1 MSKRR
6 RGDSNNML
14 SREADACYWI
24 GRSVER
30 AEATARLVDVYYH
43 AALETFLPRAMEELR
58 EGETDEVS
66 PIQWHAILAISGNLV
81 GYEERYGLKNDRDVL
96 FYFGFDLENPN
107 SILSV
112 WKTARENARS
122 IRDQISSEM
131 WESLNSSYLKLREW
145 DVDRVLLGSP
155 HEYFQTVRDY
165 SHLFQGIL
173 NRTLMMGEARDW
185 IDAGRFLERADQTTR
200 LLSIQHYDPL
210 TGGERKGE
218 SGAGTT
224 AEESSD
230 GLEPLNIHAWM
241 TVLKSACAFEM
252 YRKTYR
258 DGVKP
263 VNIVDFLVLNA
274 KFPAS
279 VRHCVERVSGCL
291 SRISG
296 SPGEST
302 SEPGRLLG
310 RLRAD
315 LIYARP
321 QEILD
326 GSLHDFLS
334 DIQNRCML
342 VGNAIS
348 RADLS

>member
-1 MSKRR
+1 
-6 RGDSNNML
+6 ML

-43 AALETFLPRAMEELR
+43 AALETFLPMALEEPR
-58 EGETDEVS
+58 EGEGDEVS
-66 PIQWHAILAISGNLV
+66 AIQWHSILAISGNLT
-81 GYEERYGLKNDRDVL
+81 GYEARYGTTNDREVL
-96 FYFGFDLENPN
+96 YYFGFDPENSN

-112 WKTARENARS
+112 WKAARENARS

-145 DVDRVLLGSP
+145 DVDRVLSLGP

-185 IDAGRFLERADQTTR
+185 IDAGRFLERADQTSR
-200 LLSIQHYDPL
+200 LLGIQHYDSL
-210 TGGERKGE
+210 TGGA
-218 SGAGTT
+218 GAGTA
-224 AEESSD
+224 AEIAAEAAIESESPD
-230 GLEPLNIHAWM
+230 RLGPLNIHAWM
-241 TVLKSACAFEM
+241 AVLKSACAFEM

-258 DGVKP
+258 VGVTP
-263 VNIVDFLVLNA
+263 VNVVDFLVLNP

-296 SPGEST
+296 NTAESGT
-302 SEPGRLLG
+302 EPERLLG

-315 LIYARP
+315 LMYARP
-321 QEILD
+321 QEILA
-326 GSLHDFLS
+326 GSLHDFLN
-334 DIQNRCML
+334 DVQNRCVMI
-342 VGNAIS
+342 GNAIT
-348 RADLS
+348 RTFLSY

>member
-1 MSKRR
+1 
-6 RGDSNNML
+6 
-14 SREADACYWI
+14 
-24 GRSVER
+24 VER

-43 AALETFLPRAMEELR
+43 AALETFLPLALEER
-58 EGETDEVS
+58 EGEADEVS
-66 PIQWHAILAISGNLV
+66 PIQWHSILAVSGSLA
-81 GYEERYGLKNDRDVL
+81 GYEDRYGPKNDRDVL

-112 WKTARENARS
+112 WKTARENART

-131 WESLNSSYLKLREW
+131 WETLNSSYLKLREW
-145 DVDRVLLGSP
+145 NVERVLSGSP

-200 LLSIQHYDPL
+200 LLSIHYYDPSAGVVVEREGREREGEAGPSEGE
-210 TGGERKGE
+210 GGDLLG
-218 SGAGTT
+218 
-224 AEESSD
+224 
-230 GLEPLNIHAWM
+230 PLNIHAWM

-296 SPGEST
+296 SPGEAT
-302 SEPGRLLG
+302 TEPGRLLG

-321 QEILD
+321 QEILA
-326 GSLHDFLS
+326 GGLQEFL
-334 DIQNRCML
+334 DDVQTRCMK
-342 VGNAIS
+342 VGLAITQT
-348 RADLS
+348 DLSY

>member
-1 MSKRR
+1 
-6 RGDSNNML
+6 ML

-30 AEATARLVDVYYH
+30 AEATARMVDVHYH
-43 AALETFLPRAMEELR
+43 AALETFLPMALEESR
-58 EGETDEVS
+58 EGGEADEVA
-66 PIQWHAILAISGNLV
+66 PIQWHAILAISGNLI
-81 GYEERYGLKNDRDVL
+81 GYEALYGTKNDRDVL
-96 FYFGFDLENPN
+96 YYFGFDPQNSN

-112 WKTARENARS
+112 WKAARENARS

-131 WESLNSSYLKLREW
+131 WESLNASYLNLREW
-145 DVDRVLLGSP
+145 DVDRVLANGP

-185 IDAGRFLERADQTTR
+185 IDAGRFLERADQTAR
-200 LLSIQHYDPL
+200 LLDIKYYDPL
-210 TGGERKGE
+210 TGGA
-218 SGAGTT
+218 GAGTAPELA
-224 AEESSD
+224 AEAEIEAEMKEAGGVD
-230 GLEPLNIHAWM
+230 NLGPLNLHAWM
-241 TVLKSACAFEM
+241 AVLKSACAFEM

-263 VNIVDFLVLNA
+263 VNIVDFLVLNP

-279 VRHCVERVSGCL
+279 VRHCIERVGGCL
-291 SRISG
+291 GRISG
-296 SPGEST
+296 NT
-302 SEPGRLLG
+302 SETASEPERLLG

-321 QEILD
+321 QEILTV
-326 GSLHDFLS
+326 SLHDFLS
-334 DIQNRCML
+334 DVQNRCVM
-342 VGNAIS
+342 VGNAVT
-348 RADLS
+348 RTFLSY

>member
-1 MSKRR
+1 
-6 RGDSNNML
+6 ML

-43 AALETFLPRAMEELR
+43 AALETFLPLALAEARD
-58 EGETDEVS
+58 GETDEVS
-66 PIQWHAILAISGNLV
+66 PIQWHAILAISGNLD
-81 GYEERYGLKNDRDVL
+81 GYDERYAQKNDRDVL

-145 DVDRVLLGSP
+145 DVDRVLSGSP
-155 HEYFQTVRDY
+155 HEYFQIVRDY

-210 TGGERKGE
+210 IASGEAK
-218 SGAGTT
+218 
-224 AEESSD
+224 SSEYED
-230 GLEPLNIHAWM
+230 SDNLGPLNIHAWM

-258 DGVKP
+258 DGIKP

-296 SPGEST
+296 SPGEAT

-321 QEILD
+321 QEILVS
-326 GSLHDFLS
+326 GLQEFLS
-334 DIQNRCML
+334 DIQTRCML
-342 VGNAIS
+342 VGNAIA
-348 RADLS
+348 RTDLA